1 MRALTYLINVM
12 TSQKRTILMSQTLPP
27 EIRSEL
33 DQLKEEVESIKTL
46 LAKASTSPLPNWLST
61 IFQGVT
67 LTIVIGAAFWFG
79 SLGSAVARTEV
90 AVVELTTSV
99 QDLKESRVEVNA
111 RLRAIEVDMN
121 SRFNAIES
129 KLNTVE
135 SRLTTV
141 ESRLT
146 TVESRLTSIEK
157 KLERR
162 P

>member
-1 MRALTYLINVM
+1 
-12 TSQKRTILMSQTLPP
+12 MSQTLPP

-33 DQLKEEVESIKTL
+33 DHLKEDVESIKTL
-46 LAKASTSPLPNWLST
+46 LAKASSPLPNWLST

-67 LTIVIGAAFWFG
+67 LTIVMGAAFWFG
-79 SLGSAVARTEV
+79 SLGSTLARTEKS
-90 AVVELTTSV
+90 VEKLQISVEEVGKSV
-99 QDLKESRVEVNA
+99 QDLKESRVEING
-111 RLRAIEVDMN
+111 RL
-121 SRFNAIES
+121 NAI
-129 KLNTVE
+129 E

-162 P
+162 R